1 MHQATLYLYSLLIYI
16 PAPGAQHVIWARI
29 WPPPF
34 FCRQAADLVRIIHFW
49 LPSGAHRRN
58 CGTSFCRQAADLVRL
73 LHLGL
78 FRAAHWLNC
87 EPSFC
92 RQAVD
97 LVHVSDFGL
106 ATDAYW
112 LATDTP
118 LYLYSLL
125 IYIPPPGHRS
135 HEQGCSLA
143 ACHTRRHA
151 HLRMQHYGSLSLDV
165 AVCSATLC

>member
-1 MHQATLYLYSLLIYI
+1 M
-16 PAPGAQHVIWARI
+16 
-29 WPPPF
+29 
-34 FCRQAADLVRIIHFW
+34 RIIHFW

-58 CGTSFCRQAADLVRL
+58 CGPSFCRQAADLVRL

-112 LATDTP
+112 LATEGLVTQCLVSFVDVVCVP
-118 LYLYSLL
+118 LCRAYAIVMSKELL
-125 IYIPPPGHRS
+125 
-135 HEQGCSLA
+135 QGSE
-143 ACHTRRHA
+143 
-151 HLRMQHYGSLSLDV
+151 
-165 AVCSATLC
+165 